1 MRGLHLDG
9 RVDCEGWDR
18 RNLIEEVV
26 VVKTQK
32 GKKWDM
38 ARQRL
43 RTSF

>member
-9 RVDCEGWDR
+9 RVDCGGWDR
-18 RNLIEEVV
+18 RNLTEEV

-32 GKKWDM
+32 RKKWDV